1 MAKYKYKFK
10 VHGAIKINGDGE
22 CSGDDAVSAILKA
35 KAGIAKQLNVD
46 ESNVNITSISK
57 TK

>member
-1 MAKYKYKFK
+1 MAKFKYKFK
-10 VHGAIKINGDGE
+10 VHGAIKISGDGG
-22 CSGDDAVSAILKA
+22 CSGDDVESATLKA

-46 ESNVNITSISK
+46 ESKVNITSISK